1 MPPARHQYET
11 YVRATPEQVWQAIT
25 DPEFTRQYFHGTAF
39 DRPLVAQQPY
49 STSLADGSPAIEGT
63 VEVLEPP
70 HRLVLTWRPLYDAA
84 LAAEPPGRVEW
95 HVEPAGEGLTR
106 VRVIH
111 ADLAQSPLTWASVEH
126 GWVWILDSMK
136 TLLETGSPLPAAESE
151 VRDTTDAVGEWHRM
165 QAVEANNSVWELIEK
180 SDRTPDDVE
189 DMLRRAYAAAYH
201 WDRAAR
207 REPGNAA
214 RADWLLARV
223 HLLAGHPELALH
235 HAQRCLD
242 TCARHGLGDFDLAY
256 AHEAA
261 WRALTALGRTD
272 EAATAREQAIAVP
285 IAEAEDRA
293 ALEADLATDLT
304 PA

>member
-1 MPPARHQYET
+1 MPPARHRYET

-25 DPEFTRQYFHGTAF
+25 DPAFTRQYFHGTAF
-39 DRPLVAQQPY
+39 DHPLVAQEPY
-49 STSLADGSPAIEGT
+49 TTSRTDGSPALEGT
-63 VEVLEPP
+63 VEVVEPP
-70 HRLVLTWRPLYDAA
+70 HRLVLTWHPLYDAA

-106 VRVIH
+106 VRVVH

-151 VRDTTDAVGEWHRM
+151 APGATDAVGEWHRM

-180 SDRTPDDVE
+180 PDRTVDDAE

-214 RADWLLARV
+214 RADWLLSRV
-223 HLLAGHPELALH
+223 HLLAGHPALALH
-235 HAQRCLD
+235 HARRCLD
-242 TCARHGLGDFDLAY
+242 TCARHGLADFDLAY
-256 AHEAA
+256 GHEAA

-272 EAATAREQAIAVP
+272 DAAAERQQALAVSIAD
-285 IAEAEDRA
+285 AGDRA